1 MNFDAGVYKHA
12 APNGAVNLDLNI
24 IKPLSIITHFI
35 NNLYST
41 PELMLLKTCSQRL
54 ARIGIVMRK
63 NGNRQP
69 ETDI

>member
-1 MNFDAGVYKHA
+1 MEPLMNFEVGVYTHA

-41 PELMLLKTCSQRL
+41 PELMFLKTCSQRFSPH
-54 ARIGIVMRK
+54 RDCDG
-63 NGNRQP
+63 
-69 ETDI
+69 